1 MIKILEEMPEGDL
14 RGFLEFLGCEAPN
27 DAASE
32 KLSEDLAM
40 SIALRES
47 LRGTTKN

>member
-1 MIKILEEMPEGDL
+1 MIKMLEEMPEGDL
-14 RGFLEFLGCEAPN
+14 RSFLEFLGSEEQN

-32 KLSEDLAM
+32 KLSEDLAT

-47 LRGTTKN
+47 LRGTVKN